1 MASRNHDYN
10 LRRKHSKNYR
20 QMSDVDL
27 PRPKRTSSRNKLYPI
42 SIVERDGSRVKIHYV
57 GYNDGY
63 DEWREVGDI
72 VPPSAEPGNPS
83 GGSQTRQTIQQQYS
97 LYKELSIKIKQF
109 LTCGRK
115 QSPSVKINMGFD
127 YLLFVGGLQA
137 AGAATR
143 SAQGKTRFKIQA
155 YSDLDFLL
163 GKNWHYR
170 GINKHGDYAYVVLD
184 SVEFYLSK
192 RPNVV
197 EYMPPQ
203 SANDTITATHTDAGY
218 SLTFSFV
225 RRCGNASTFGKS
237 RDIFS

>member
-1 MASRNHDYN
+1 MSN
-10 LRRKHSKNYR
+10 L
-20 QMSDVDL
+20 DL
-27 PRPKRTSSRNKLYPI
+27 PRPKRTSQKSKLYPI
-42 SIVERDGSRVKIHYV
+42 SIVERDESRVKIHYV

-63 DEWREVGDI
+63 DEWCKVEDI
-72 VPPSAEPGNPS
+72 VSLSSEPENPS
-83 GGSQTRQTIQQQYS
+83 DGSQTPQLIQQPYS

-109 LTCGRK
+109 LMCGRK

-127 YLLFVGGLQA
+127 YLLFVGRLQA

-143 SAQGKTRFKIQA
+143 SAQGKTKYKIQA
-155 YSDLDFLL
+155 YSDLEFLL

-170 GINKHGDYAYVVLD
+170 GINKYGDYAYVALD

-203 SANDTITATHTDAGY
+203 SANNTITGTHTDTGY

-225 RRCGNASTFGKS
+225 RRCGNASTFGKD
-237 RDIFS
+237 RNIFS